1 MKTLDH
7 LWSEKTGAA
16 AAEMALILPAL
27 LILLLGSME
36 LGNYFYNQHT
46 LTKSVRDGARFAAR
60 QAFDNFETCDA
71 EPDGTVVADTKQ
83 VTRTG
88 RVLGGTD
95 RLPNWTA
102 GDTQF
107 SVMTRCST
115 VSGAV
120 TYSGIYSAFASDG
133 ARYVVVE
140 AVLPYRPIMG
150 MLGLASANLQI
161 QATQQAA
168 VAGI

>member
-1 MKTLDH
+1 
-7 LWSEKTGAA
+7 
-16 AAEMALILPAL
+16 MALIVPVL
-27 LILLLGSME
+27 LTLLLGSME

-60 QAFDNFETCDA
+60 QAFEHFETCDA
-71 EPDGTVVADTKQ
+71 EPGGTVVADTKQ

-88 RVLGGTD
+88 QVTGGSD

-107 SVMTRCST
+107 SVTTRCST
-115 VSGAV
+115 ESDGV
-120 TYSGIYSAFASDG
+120 TYGGIYSAFASEG

-140 AVLPYRPIMG
+140 AVLPYQPIMG
-150 MLGLASANLQI
+150 MLGLASGNLQVH
-161 QATQQAA
+161 ASQQAA